1 MTKKL
6 LFVFAI
12 LCALTSAALAADVTG
27 KWTWEQAG
35 RGGGNPTVITLTLKA
50 DGAKLTGTLS
60 RPGRGGASQDSEISD
75 GKVGDNNTI
84 TFNVKRTMGDNEVVT
99 PYKGIVD
106 GDSLTLEF
114 SNPGRG
120 GGEPTPMKVVAKRAT
135 T

>member
-12 LCALTSAALAADVTG
+12 LCALTSAAMAADVTG

-35 RGGGNPTVITLTLKA
+35 RGGGAPTVITLTLKA

-60 RPGRGGASQDSEISD
+60 RPGRNGNQDTEISD
-75 GKVGDNNTI
+75 GKVTDNNKI
-84 TFNVKRTMGDNEVVT
+84 EFVVKRTMGDNEVVT

-120 GGEPTPMKVVAKRAT
+120 GGEPTPVKVVAKRAT

>member
-12 LCALTSAALAADVTG
+12 LCALTSAAMAADVTG

-50 DGAKLTGTLS
+50 DGAKLTGTMS
-60 RPGRGGASQDSEISD
+60 RPGRNGNTDTEITD
-75 GKVGDNNTI
+75 GQVTDNNKISFTI
-84 TFNVKRTMGDNEVVT
+84 KRTMGDNEVVT

-114 SNPGRG
+114 TNPGRG
-120 GGEPTPMKVVAKRAT
+120 GGEPTPVKVVAKRAT

>member
-6 LFVFAI
+6 LFVVAI
-12 LCALTSAALAADVTG
+12 LCVLTFAAMAADVTG

-35 RGGGNPTVITLTLKA
+35 RGGGAPAVITLTLKA

-60 RPGRGGASQDSEISD
+60 RPGRNGNTDTEITD
-75 GKVGDNNTI
+75 GQVTDNNKISFTI
-84 TFNVKRTMGDNEVVT
+84 KRSMNGTDMVT

-106 GDSLTLEF
+106 GDSLTLEYT
-114 SNPGRG
+114 NPGRG
-120 GGEPTPMKVVAKRAT
+120 GAEPTPVKVVAKRAT